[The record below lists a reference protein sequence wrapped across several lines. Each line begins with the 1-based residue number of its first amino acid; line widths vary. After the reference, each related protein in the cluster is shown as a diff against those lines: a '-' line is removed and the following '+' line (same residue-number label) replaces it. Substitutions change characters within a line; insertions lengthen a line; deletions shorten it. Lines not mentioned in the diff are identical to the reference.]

1 MKKIILVLA
10 LSLLLENNS
19 FSLSLERER
28 YEYQQCLQ
36 ILTDAGKSFARS
48 NNYCL
53 CSVKMT
59 SAKYSD
65 KELDKIVEKGIDY
78 LNKKTKRIAEKCAKK
93 ANAK

>member
-28 YEYQQCLQ
+28 YEYQQCVQ
-36 ILTDAGKSFARS
+36 ILVDGGKSFARS
-48 NNYCL
+48 NKYCV

-59 SAKYSD
+59 SEKYTD
-65 KELDKIVEKGIDY
+65 KELDAMVSKGMDY
-78 LNKKTKRIAEKCAKK
+78 LNKKTQSIAKKCAKE